1 MARAGATVADAC
13 GDGSSIYFNPANL
26 SDNEGLTI
34 TVGGTLVD
42 AFGDYTSGITG
53 RVSDLQNDPILVP
66 HFYAS
71 YQVNDNLTAGL
82 GAYVPYGLSTEWNR
96 SFEGAFEGYNNG
108 VEAIYIQPTVSYRV
122 SESFS
127 LGGGPIVAISSV
139 ELNQVVDLSAQSLPG
154 TETPFAAV
162 GIPHHTAFADV
173 TLEGHNA
180 IGFGANVGATY
191 NLNDRFAIAG
201 RFTTPIKVT
210 YDGDATFSQIQTG
223 LRTRAPL
230 GPFSAGSSLDDI
242 LALQFDEGLNP
253 GATLVDQGVETEITF
268 PAQLVFGVSYDATDR
283 LLLLADYQW
292 TSWSD
297 LGVIPLNFDK
307 DALDDERE
315 LNYGNTN
322 AFRLGAEYQV
332 LDNLTARAGYLYN
345 TAAAPDETV
354 TPLLPEANRN
364 HVTIGATYRPV
375 DVLEVSLAY
384 QRLMQGDRQG
394 RVRDV
399 RPGEDV
405 ESLTALNEG
414 LYAFNANL
422 FGLTLTLHL

>member
-1 MARAGATVADAC
+1 MPTSSRTSRAAASSWMPPPRRAFRPALALLAAVLLLVGIAPRASSAQGFGVFEQGACVMARAGATVADAC

-253 GATLVDQGVETEITF
+253 GAT
-268 PAQLVFGVSYDATDR
+268 R
-283 LLLLADYQW
+283 LW
-292 TSWSD
+292 
-297 LGVIPLNFDK
+297 
-307 DALDDERE
+307 RE
-315 LNYGNTN
+315 L
-322 AFRLGAEYQV
+322 R
-332 LDNLTARAGYLYN
+332 RHRPP
-345 TAAAPDETV
+345 AAPGG
-354 TPLLPEANRN
+354 L
-364 HVTIGATYRPV
+364 PV
-375 DVLEVSLAY
+375 DELVGPGRDSPQL
-384 QRLMQGDRQG
+384 RQG
-394 RVRDV
+394 RAR
-399 RPGEDV
+399 RR
-405 ESLTALNEG
+405 A
-414 LYAFNANL
+414 
-422 FGLTLTLHL
+422 